1 MFNALGADSSVRMPD
16 PTLPPVPSLRSA
28 ACTLPPFR
36 IDEFDL
42 PQEETCVSHLN
53 LFNSS
58 SSSSSSQGSGPQ
70 CSETRV

>member
-42 PQEETCVSHLN
+42 PPETCVSHLN

-58 SSSSSSQGSGPQ
+58 SSSSRPQCSGPQ
-70 CSETRV
+70 CSESSV